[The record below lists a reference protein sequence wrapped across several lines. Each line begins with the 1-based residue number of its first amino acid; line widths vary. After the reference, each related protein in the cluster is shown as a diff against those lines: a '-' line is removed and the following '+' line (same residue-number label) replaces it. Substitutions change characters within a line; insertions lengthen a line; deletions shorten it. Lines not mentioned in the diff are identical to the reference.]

1 MYKLPFHF
9 KLKIHD
15 NVLEGWRQWRG
26 GGSFQFYIQFF
37 KFKEEGQGRQVKI
50 CILVVLCLSYLK
62 YLNIIKQN
70 FLFICVFPYEISVLL
85 NI

>member
-26 GGSFQFYIQFF
+26 GGESSILHTV